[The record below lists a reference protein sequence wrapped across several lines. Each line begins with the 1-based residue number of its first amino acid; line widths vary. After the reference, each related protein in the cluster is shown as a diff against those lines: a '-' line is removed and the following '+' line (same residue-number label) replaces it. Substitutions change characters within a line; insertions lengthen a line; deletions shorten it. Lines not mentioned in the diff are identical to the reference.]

1 MDSLPC
7 QKIIGEMP
15 IIIKIRELYKLFYK
29 YTILFP
35 KKDKYTLGAKCENYI
50 LATLELLLAAGNAP
64 KNEKLAIIRQ
74 ASVKFDALKFFI
86 RISREL
92 DVLDLKKYLEL
103 QKRLQE
109 IGAMIGG
116 WQRSLNDR

>member
-1 MDSLPC
+1 MDNLPC

-29 YTILFP
+29 YLILFP

-64 KNEKLAIIRQ
+64 KSDKLRLIRQ
-74 ASVKFDALKFFI
+74 ASIKFDTLKFFI
-86 RISREL
+86 RVSREL
-92 DVLDLKKYLEL
+92 DVLDFKKYLEL

-109 IGAMIGG
+109 IGLMLGG
-116 WQRSLNDR
+116 WLRSLDNR

>member
-1 MDSLPC
+1 MDNINQ
-7 QKIIGEMP
+7 QKAVGEMP
-15 IIIKIRELYKLFYK
+15 IIVKIRELYKLFYK
-29 YTILFP
+29 YLTLFP

-50 LATLELLLAAGNAP
+50 LATLELLLAAGSAP
-64 KNEKLAIIRQ
+64 KGEKLTLIRQ

-116 WQRSLNDR
+116 WQRSLDNR

>member
-1 MDSLPC
+1 MDNLPC

-29 YTILFP
+29 YLILFP

-64 KNEKLAIIRQ
+64 KSDKLGLIRQ
-74 ASVKFDALKFFI
+74 ASIKFDTLKFFI
-86 RISREL
+86 RVSREL
-92 DVLDLKKYLEL
+92 DVLDFKKYLEL

-109 IGAMIGG
+109 IGLMLGG
-116 WQRSLNDR
+116 WLRSLDNR